1 MESSERVTPPQYQSS
16 QAEAD
21 DLRAAY
27 QSLRSLMNGT
37 LVALVILTGSLSVFL
52 LREVSLVRAQV
63 HQLNEYVV
71 NYEANSV
78 PIMREF
84 RASLIEF
91 SKVHPDFN
99 QVLAKYFNPTNYS
112 DSAKVAP
119 APPPSGAPAARMPEL
134 PEK

>member
-1 MESSERVTPPQYQSS
+1 
-16 QAEAD
+16 
-21 DLRAAY
+21 
-27 QSLRSLMNGT
+27 MNGT

-63 HQLNEYVV
+63 HELNGYVV

-91 SKVHPDFN
+91 SKTHPDFS

-119 APPPSGAPAARMPEL
+119 APPPSDAPAARMPEL